1 MNVVLVYLI
10 IIWLLLDSIINVDE
24 KYYQQIFLEKCEY
37 VVKKEKI
44 INSIN
49 EELNL
54 DKSDSESDNE
64 FKKED

>member
-10 IIWLLLDSIINVDE
+10 IIWILLDSIINVDE

-37 VVKKEKI
+37 IVKKEKT

-64 FKKED
+64 FKKKD